1 MSGRGGPS
9 FENWMKQLKSPSLF
23 LTNVLRGTFRKPAKV
38 SLDHI
43 NKSDG
48 SGSVLGGEEE
58 KERAVTLLPRV
69 GERKKNG
76 KEKERKV

>member
-1 MSGRGGPS
+1 M
-9 FENWMKQLKSPSLF
+9 
-23 LTNVLRGTFRKPAKV
+23 AV
-38 SLDHI
+38 SVTAVTV
-43 NKSDG
+43 SWE
-48 SGSVLGGEEE
+48 GGEEE

>member
-1 MSGRGGPS
+1 MAVRV
-9 FENWMKQLKSPSLF
+9 
-23 LTNVLRGTFRKPAKV
+23 TVVTV
-38 SLDHI
+38 SWE
-43 NKSDG
+43 G
-48 SGSVLGGEEE
+48 GGEEE